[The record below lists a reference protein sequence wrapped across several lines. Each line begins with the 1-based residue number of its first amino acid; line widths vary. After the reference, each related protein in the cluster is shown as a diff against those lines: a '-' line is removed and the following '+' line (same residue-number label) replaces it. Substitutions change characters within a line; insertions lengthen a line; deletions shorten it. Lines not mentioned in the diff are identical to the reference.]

1 MMLGWRKKKTEEAV
15 VAARLKVWA
24 SAVVLYL
31 TPLLSDAGDI
41 VNSVRFHDIA
51 ANDGAGIR
59 YRRAESARDRI
70 WDALKA
76 QPVLSAFQL
85 GMVPLK
91 SRGAPGV
98 AIFDYDGDGD
108 LDLYVTNG
116 PGVANSL
123 YANQWSE
130 SGELGFVDRSFDAG
144 VAATDMDASGVCYGD
159 IDNDGDQDLYVL
171 GSGEPN
177 RLFENR
183 GNGMFADIT
192 ASSGMGSGRHYS
204 ASCSMGDVN
213 GDGLLDIVIANTS
226 DTWDNRLAI
235 FNAFGFNDHNQ
246 LFTNTGNRTFVDSSD
261 ASGIRKLAGFPDQAP
276 ADAASVTW
284 AIALVDYD
292 LDGDAD
298 IVWVDDQGGGV
309 LPANQGGVDRG
320 FIHIMNNDGTG
331 KFRDVTVQAG
341 TNRFGD
347 WKGLSFGDINA
358 DGYMDLFVTNVGD
371 YVLTVFPRPLPY
383 ELGSY
388 ASRWFLGQPDGSF
401 RDPGL
406 GELVSS
412 VFGWGTVMEDY
423 DNDGDTDIIY
433 YGGGD
438 GGPLIEVSNPGMYL
452 NNDGAGGFRYD
463 PGALDGSINHSRR
476 NVQGLAGGDLNRD
489 GFVDIVS
496 VSNLALPPPMPL
508 VPYATHWGSD
518 ADATAF
524 FFPSFTPVSETEFSW
539 NGMDPA
545 DGGLSVEINSADNGN
560 HWASV
565 SLLGTAGL
573 TTHGVVNRD
582 GIGAVVR
589 FTPEGG
595 ITVMRPVLGGA
606 SYASQDSLAVNLGM
620 GKARKGVVDVLWP
633 GGVRNRFYG
642 LRASERLVLPEIPC
656 SYTTAW
662 DSAHDY
668 RHCVTRALREL
679 SRAGKLPRGLKKRL
693 MKSAMRAY
701 REAGPHGRRDDDS
714 SDAGESRRRHQRH
727 GA

>member
-1 MMLGWRKKKTEEAV
+1 MLYSKRKGAT
-15 VAARLKVWA
+15 AATRLKISA
-24 SAVVLYL
+24 SAAVLYL
-31 TPLLSDAGDI
+31 TAVQSDAGSI
-41 VNSVRFHDIA
+41 INSVSFHDIA
-51 ANDGAGIR
+51 ANDGAGIS
-59 YRRAESARDRI
+59 YRRVESARDRI

-76 QPVLSAFQL
+76 QPVLSASRL

-98 AIFDYDGDGD
+98 AIFDCDEDGDP
-108 LDLYVTNG
+108 DLYVTNG
-116 PGVANSL
+116 PGAANTL

-130 SGELGFVDRSFDAG
+130 RGVLEFIDRSFDAG

-177 RLFENR
+177 RLFENL
-183 GNGMFADIT
+183 GNGTFADIT
-192 ASSGMGSGRHYS
+192 ASSGMGAGSHYS

-246 LFTNTGNRTFVDSSD
+246 LFTNTGDRTFVDSSE
-261 ASGIRKLAGFPDQAP
+261 ASGIRELAGFPDQAP
-276 ADAASVTW
+276 TDAASVTW

-298 IVWVDDQGGGV
+298 MVWVDDQGGGV
-309 LPANQGGVDRG
+309 LPASQGGVDRG
-320 FIHIMNNDGTG
+320 FIHIMNNDGNG
-331 KFRDVTVQAG
+331 RFDDVTVQAG

-347 WKGLSFGDINA
+347 WKGLSFGDING
-358 DGYMDLFVTNVGD
+358 DGYMDLFATNVGD

-401 RDPGL
+401 SDPGP
-406 GELVSS
+406 GGLVSS

-463 PGALDGSINHSRR
+463 LDALDGSIDHSRR
-476 NVQGLAGGDLNRD
+476 NVQGLASGDLNQD

-496 VSNLALPPPMPL
+496 VANLALPPPLPL
-508 VPYATHWGSD
+508 VPYATRWGSD

-524 FFPSFTPVSETEFSW
+524 FFPSFTPVSQTGFSW

-545 DGGLSVEINSADNGN
+545 DGELAVEINSADNGN

-565 SLLGTAGL
+565 RLMGTAGL
-573 TTHGVVNRD
+573 ATRGVVNRD

-589 FTPEGG
+589 FTPQGG
-595 ITVMRPVLGGA
+595 TTVMHPVLGGA
-606 SYASQDSLAVNLGM
+606 SYASQDSLTVHLGM
-620 GKARKGVVDVLWP
+620 GRARKGVVDVLWP
-633 GGVRNRFYG
+633 GGVHNRLYG
-642 LRASERLVLPEIPC
+642 LRATERLVIPEIPC
-656 SYTTAW
+656 SYLDDW
-662 DSAHDY
+662 DSARDY
-668 RHCVTRALREL
+668 RHCVARVLKKL
-679 SRAGKLPRGLKKRL
+679 SQAGKLQMGLKRRL
-693 MKSAMRAY
+693 MKSAMRAFHET
-701 REAGPHGRRDDDS
+701 RSHGRRDDDS
-714 SDAGESRRRHQRH
+714 SDAGKSRRRHVRQARH
-727 GA
+727 DA